1 MAETV
6 SAVVGEILAQG
17 SFDLS
22 QAEALAILNRRHK
35 QMCARSRC
43 VRSATSATRIGAAGA
58 SATYAAPAGLMDMM
72 QMLVAS
78 GTSFA
83 EYRKAKRAD
92 VEAMYEGTLPISG
105 TGGVF
110 VEYSD
115 TAHPIQWLLYPDPTV
130 SNGVVVFGT
139 FEPPDLLINNTVPFA
154 VDADMIEGLMAGVFA
169 TALNRPG
176 EARPDLAA
184 QQEQVFSA
192 ACEELRARVARRNRG
207 GGPAQIRLSG
217 LLAS

>member
-43 VRSATSATRIGAAGA
+43 RRDGRAATRDAAVGAAA
-58 SATYAAPAGLMDMM
+58 SYAAPAGLLDMT

-78 GTSFA
+78 V
-83 EYRKAKRAD
+83 EYRKAKRQD
-92 VEAMYEGTLPISG
+92 IEAMVAGTLPLSG

-110 VEYSD
+110 VDYAD
-115 TAHPIQWLLYPDPTV
+115 LAHPVQWLVYPDPTPTAV
-130 SNGVVVFGT
+130 TVYGT
-139 FEPPDLLINNTVPFA
+139 YDPPDLLIDNSVAFA
-154 VDADMIEGLMAGVFA
+154 VDADMVEGLMAGVFS
-169 TALNRPG
+169 TALSRPG
-176 EARPDLAA
+176 EARPDLAGL
-184 QQEQVFSA
+184 QEQLFMA
-192 ACEELRARVARRNRG
+192 ACEELRGRVARRNRG

>member
-43 VRSATSATRIGAAGA
+43 RRDGRAATRDAAVGA
-58 SATYAAPAGLMDMM
+58 SATYAAPAGLLDMM
-72 QMLVAS
+72 QMSVS
-78 GTSFA
+78 SV
-83 EYRKAKRAD
+83 EYRKAKRQD
-92 VEAMYEGTLPISG
+92 IERMVDGTLPLYG

-110 VEYSD
+110 VDYAD
-115 TAHPIQWLLYPDPTV
+115 LAHPVQWLVYPDPTPNAV
-130 SNGVVVFGT
+130 TVYGT
-139 FEPPDLLINNTVPFA
+139 YDPPDLLIDNSVPFS
-154 VDADMIEGLMAGVFA
+154 VDADLVEGLMAGVFA

-184 QQEQVFSA
+184 QQEQMFTS
-192 ACEELRARVARRNRG
+192 ACEELRGRVARRNRG

>member
-22 QAEALAILNRRHK
+22 PAEALAILNRRHK

-72 QMLVAS
+72 QM
-78 GTSFA
+78 
-83 EYRKAKRAD
+83 
-92 VEAMYEGTLPISG
+92 
-105 TGGVF
+105 
-110 VEYSD
+110 
-115 TAHPIQWLLYPDPTV
+115 
-130 SNGVVVFGT
+130 
-139 FEPPDLLINNTVPFA
+139 
-154 VDADMIEGLMAGVFA
+154 AGVFA
-169 TALNRPG
+169 TALQRPG

>member
-22 QAEALAILNRRHK
+22 QTEALAILNRRHK

-43 VRSATSATRIGAAGA
+43 VRDGRTATRVAALGAG
-58 SATYAAPAGLMDMM
+58 ATYAAPAGLLDMT
-72 QMLVAS
+72 QLLVGS
-78 GTSFA
+78 V

-92 VEAMYEGTLPISG
+92 VERMFDGTLPLYG

-110 VEYSD
+110 VNYED
-115 TAHPIQWLLYPDPTV
+115 LTHPVAWFVSPDPAPTGLTV
-130 SNGVVVFGT
+130 YGT
-139 FEPPDLLINNTVPFA
+139 YDPPDLLINNTVPFA
-154 VDADMIEGLMAGVFA
+154 VDADMIEGLMAGVFS

-176 EARPDLAA
+176 EARSDLAVP
-184 QQEQVFSA
+184 QEQMFLA
-192 ACEELRARVARRNRG
+192 ACEELRSRVARRNRG

>member
-43 VRSATSATRIGAAGA
+43 VRSELSATRIAAAGA
-58 SATYAAPAGLMDMM
+58 SGTYAAPAGLLDMM
-72 QMLVAS
+72 QMLVAT
-78 GTSFA
+78 GTSSFA

-92 VEAMYEGTLPISG
+92 VEAMFAGTLPLSG

-110 VEYSD
+110 VEYAD
-115 TAHPIQWLLYPDPTV
+115 ALHPIQWLLYPDPG
-130 SNGVVVFGT
+130 SNGVAIFGT

-169 TALNRPG
+169 TALQRPG

-184 QQEQVFSA
+184 QQEQLFMV
-192 ACEELRARVARRNRG
+192 ACEELRTRVARRNRG

>member
-43 VRSATSATRIGAAGA
+43 VRSGTPATRIATAGA
-58 SATYAAPAGLMDMM
+58 SATYAAPTGLLDMM

-110 VEYSD
+110 VEYAD
-115 TAHPIQWLLYPDPTV
+115 TTHPIQWLLYPDPT
-130 SNGVVVFGT
+130 
-139 FEPPDLLINNTVPFA
+139 A
-154 VDADMIEGLMAGVFA
+154 A
-169 TALNRPG
+169 TA
-176 EARPDLAA
+176 
-184 QQEQVFSA
+184 S
-192 ACEELRARVARRNRG
+192 
-207 GGPAQIRLSG
+207 
-217 LLAS
+217 

>member
-43 VRSATSATRIGAAGA
+43 RRDGRAATRDAAVGAAA
-58 SATYAAPAGLMDMM
+58 SYAAPAGLLDMM
-72 QMLVAS
+72 QMLVAT
-78 GTSFA
+78 GTSSFA

-92 VEAMYEGTLPISG
+92 VEAMFAGTLPLSG

-110 VEYSD
+110 VEYAD
-115 TAHPIQWLLYPDPTV
+115 ALHPIQWLLYPDPG
-130 SNGVVVFGT
+130 SNGVAIFGT
-139 FEPPDLLINNTVPFA
+139 FEPPNLLIDNTVPFA

-169 TALNRPG
+169 TALQRPG

-184 QQEQVFSA
+184 QQEQLFMV
-192 ACEELRARVARRNRG
+192 ACEELRTRVARRNRG